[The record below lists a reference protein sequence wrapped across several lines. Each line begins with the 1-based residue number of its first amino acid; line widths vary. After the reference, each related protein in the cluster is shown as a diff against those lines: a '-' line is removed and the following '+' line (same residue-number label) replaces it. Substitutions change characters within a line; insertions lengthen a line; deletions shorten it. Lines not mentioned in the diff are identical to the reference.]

1 MNTQWLETEP
11 GKHASLVYL
20 LGATN
25 IEPILAGTANM
36 EGVRFVDQ
44 VADISGVLMKYRQL
58 TNKMILAVYGLIFL
72 ILTMR
77 YGFSRAA
84 TVLIPP
90 LLAAAA
96 AFALLGF
103 TGQPLTLFNSLAV
116 LLVLGLGIDYTIF
129 LAESGDSRP
138 ITMIGILYST
148 ITTVLAF
155 GLLAFSGTPA
165 LKSIGM
171 TVFFGIIITLLLAP
185 VAKSDKNSKQHLIDP
200 GLKNGQ

>member
-1 MNTQWLETEP
+1 MDTQWLETES
-11 GKHASLVYL
+11 GSYASLVYL
-20 LGATN
+20 LGVKNTD
-25 IEPILAGTANM
+25 PILAGTRDM

-44 VADISGVLMKYRQL
+44 VTGISEVLMKYRQL
-58 TNKMILAVYGLIFL
+58 TNKMILAAYALIFL
-72 ILTMR
+72 ILIGR

-96 AFALLGF
+96 TFALLGF
-103 TGQPLTLFNSLAV
+103 TGQPLTLFNSLAI

-129 LAESGDSRP
+129 LAESRDSRP

-155 GLLAFSGTPA
+155 GLLTFSGTPA

-171 TVFFGIIITLLLAP
+171 TVFYGIILTLLLAP
-185 VAKSDKNSKQHLIDP
+185 VAKSDKNSKQH
-200 GLKNGQ
+200 